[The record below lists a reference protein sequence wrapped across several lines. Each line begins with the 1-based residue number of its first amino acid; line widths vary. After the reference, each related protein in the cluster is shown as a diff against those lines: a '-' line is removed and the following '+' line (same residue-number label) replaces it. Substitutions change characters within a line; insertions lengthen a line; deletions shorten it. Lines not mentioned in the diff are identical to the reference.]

1 MFEYKQKSTLHFVGI
16 HAIHLEYESN
26 CGAVDLE
33 RTYHCIQGEFLYCG
47 LLTDG
52 QLLVS
57 EQELE
62 ELLPLLELQVF
73 KVEGMSM
80 YVNSGEA
87 CTAVPLH
94 VEHVSTEHFEDD
106 DEEDEEMIFMARR
119 KRGSILAE
127 GKNPTPQQRLAKHLL
142 GRSDLGF
149 A

>member
-1 MFEYKQKSTLHFVGI
+1 MFEYKPESTLHFVGI

-26 CGAVDLE
+26 CGALDLE

-57 EQELE
+57 DEELD

-73 KVEGMSM
+73 KVEGKSL
-80 YVNSGEA
+80 YVSSDEA

-106 DEEDEEMIFMARR
+106 DEEDEEMIFVARR
-119 KRGSILAE
+119 KRGSIVAKVKNVSAE
-127 GKNPTPQQRLAKHLL
+127 QRLSKHML
-142 GRSDLGF
+142 GRIDLGF